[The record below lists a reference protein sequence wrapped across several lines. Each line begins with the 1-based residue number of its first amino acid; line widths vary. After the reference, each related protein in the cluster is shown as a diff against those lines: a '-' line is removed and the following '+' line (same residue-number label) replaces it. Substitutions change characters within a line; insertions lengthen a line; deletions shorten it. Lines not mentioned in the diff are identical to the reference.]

1 MQGTSIH
8 IKFGLLLLL
17 SVILMTVDHRQRHLE
32 GIRSVIS
39 VAISP
44 LRYIVNLPFVA
55 VDWLNESLTF
65 RNNLLNENRALQ
77 EKQLL
82 LEVKL
87 QKLAFFEQENRRL
100 RSMLQSAKRDWEKV
114 LIAELIAVDFDP
126 FKRLVQLNK
135 GSGDGVF
142 EGHPILD
149 AKGIVGQVIHVD
161 LFSSTAM
168 LITDPSHAIPVH
180 NNRNG
185 LRAIAMGTGEPNRL
199 EIPHIPNSTDIRIGD
214 LLVTSGLG
222 LRFPPGYPVARI
234 SDIKRN
240 PSEAYAQ
247 IYAEPIAHLERT
259 QEVLLVWPE
268 SSNPKSSDR
277 KKR

>member
-1 MQGTSIH
+1 
-8 IKFGLLLLL
+8 
-17 SVILMTVDHRQRHLE
+17 MTVDHRQRHLE

-39 VAISP
+39 VAIFP
-44 LRYIVNLPFVA
+44 LRYMVNLPFV
-55 VDWLNESLTF
+55 VIDWADEAFTF
-65 RNNLLNENRALQ
+65 RNNLIDENHALR
-77 EKQLL
+77 EKQQL

-114 LIAELIAVDFDP
+114 LIAELMAIDFDP

-135 GSGDGVF
+135 GSNDSVF
-142 EGHPILD
+142 DGHPILD
-149 AKGIVGQVIHVD
+149 ANGIVGQVIHVD
-161 LFSSTAM
+161 PFSSTAM
-168 LITDPSHAIPVH
+168 LITDPSHATPIH
-180 NNRNG
+180 INRNG

-199 EIPHIPNSTDIRIGD
+199 EIPHIPNSTDIRVGD

-234 SDIKRN
+234 SEIKLI

-247 IYAEPIAHLERT
+247 VYAEPTAHLERT

-268 SSNPKSSDR
+268 NGAEAQH
-277 KKR
+277 

>member
-1 MQGTSIH
+1 
-8 IKFGLLLLL
+8 
-17 SVILMTVDHRQRHLE
+17 MTVDHRQRHLE
-32 GIRSVIS
+32 GIRSAIS
-39 VAISP
+39 VAIFP
-44 LRYIVNLPFVA
+44 LRYMVNLPFVF
-55 VDWLNESLTF
+55 VDWADETLTF
-65 RNNLLNENRALQ
+65 RSNLIHENRALK
-77 EKQLL
+77 EKQQL

-114 LIAELIAVDFDP
+114 LIAELMAVDFDP

-135 GSGDGVF
+135 GGNDGVF
-142 EGHPILD
+142 DGHPILD
-149 AKGIVGQVIHVD
+149 ANGIVGQVIHID
-161 LFSSTAM
+161 PFSSTAM
-168 LITDPSHAIPVH
+168 LITDPSHATPVH
-180 NNRNG
+180 INRNG

-199 EIPHIPNSTDIRIGD
+199 EIPHIPNSTDIRVGD

-234 SDIKRN
+234 SEIKRI

-247 IYAEPIAHLERT
+247 VYAEPVAHLERT

-268 SSNPKSSDR
+268 SDIEER
-277 KKR
+277 RE

>member
-1 MQGTSIH
+1 
-8 IKFGLLLLL
+8 
-17 SVILMTVDHRQRHLE
+17 MTADHRQSHLE
-32 GIRSVIS
+32 GIRSIIS

-44 LRYIVNLPFVA
+44 LRYMVNLPFVVISWA
-55 VDWLNESLTF
+55 DETF
-65 RNNLLNENRALQ
+65 TLRSNLINENHALR
-77 EKQLL
+77 EKQQL

-114 LIAELIAVDFDP
+114 LIAELMAVDFDP

-135 GSGDGVF
+135 GSSDGVF
-142 EGHPILD
+142 EGHPIID
-149 AKGIVGQVIHVD
+149 ANGVVGQVIHVD
-161 LFSSTAM
+161 PLSSTAM
-168 LITDPSHAIPVH
+168 LITDPSHAIPIH

-185 LRAIAMGTGEPNRL
+185 LRAIAMGTGAPNRL
-199 EIPHIPNSTDIRIGD
+199 EIPHIPNSTDIRVGD

-234 SDIKRN
+234 SEIERI
-240 PSEAYAQ
+240 PSEAYALV
-247 IYAEPIAHLERT
+247 YAEPIAHLERT

-268 SSNPKSSDR
+268 GREEKSQ
-277 KKR
+277 